1 MQIGKICKR
10 KVVCCGLDATALE
23 AAQTMRTEHVGD
35 IVVIDDRDGR
45 RRPVGIV
52 TDRDLIVQVVAKAVD
67 PTSVCASEVMGPEL
81 IVAEEHEDIYETV
94 QRMRWKG
101 VRRVPIVNAQGDL
114 IGIASADDLTE
125 VLSEALADVVRISSR
140 QRTFEERK
148 LP

>member
-101 VRRVPIVNAQGDL
+101 VRRVPVVNAQGDL
-114 IGIASADDLTE
+114 IGIASVDDLAE
-125 VLSEALADVVRISSR
+125 VLSEALADVARISSR
-140 QRTFEERK
+140 QRTVEERK
-148 LP
+148 HP

>member
-23 AAQTMRTEHVGD
+23 AAQIMRTEHVGD

-67 PTSVCASEVMGPEL
+67 PNSVCASEVMGPEL

-101 VRRVPIVNAQGDL
+101 VRRVPVVNAQGEL
-114 IGIASADDLTE
+114 IGIASVDDLAE
-125 VLSEALADVVRISSR
+125 VLSEALSDVARISNR
-140 QRTFEERK
+140 QRADEERK
-148 LP
+148 HP